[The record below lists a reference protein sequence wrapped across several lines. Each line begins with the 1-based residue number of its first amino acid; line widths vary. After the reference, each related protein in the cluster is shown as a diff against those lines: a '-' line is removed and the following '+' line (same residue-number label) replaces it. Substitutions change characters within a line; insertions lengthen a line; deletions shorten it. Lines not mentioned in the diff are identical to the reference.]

1 MDRPQTICALATPRA
16 EGALGILRLS
26 GPQALGLLKRLC
38 RRETFSPRRM
48 ISVHLRH
55 PRDGETLDHVMV
67 CYMPGPNSFTGEDVV
82 EVYGHGGVLNM
93 ERMLSV
99 FVQLGARLADPGE
112 FTRRAFLNGRM
123 DLSQAEG
130 VAQVIRARSEL
141 ALSNA
146 QAIVRG
152 ALGSK
157 IRDIRQQI
165 VKLAARLEAGI
176 DFADDV
182 CTELPADAV
191 GRELESELA
200 REHEAIEEEIEKL
213 ACTYARGRR
222 LEGVAVA
229 LVGPANV
236 GKTSLF
242 NRLLGSDR
250 AVVSDE
256 PGTTRDYLEAEIDI
270 NGQRATLLDTPGQR
284 DKAQLSLLEQR
295 GLALATPQ
303 IERCDLLVSVVDL
316 SDSRPP
322 RQVVERRERPLII
335 AANKADLVPASMVKD
350 RVEELR
356 ALDLPLA
363 VTSAI
368 DGTGLDQLRELV
380 TEQLFCDCTEPESVQ
395 VTLKRQWEALLRA
408 RQAISEGR
416 KALGQGLGPELVVEH
431 SRGAL
436 GALGEITGEEYS
448 EAILDTVFSTFCIG
462 K

>member
-26 GPQALGLLKRLC
+26 GPQALGLLKSLC
-38 RRETFSPRRM
+38 HRETFSPRRM
-48 ISVHLRH
+48 ISVRLKH
-55 PRDGETLDHVMV
+55 PQDGETLDHVMV

-99 FVQLGARLADPGE
+99 FMQLGARLADPGE

-130 VAQVIRARSEL
+130 VAQVIRARSER
-141 ALSNA
+141 ALNNA
-146 QAIVRG
+146 QAIVQG
-152 ALGSK
+152 ELGRK
-157 IRDIRQQI
+157 VGGIRKQI
-165 VKLAARLEAGI
+165 VELAAKLEADI
-176 DFADDV
+176 DFADDD
-182 CTELPADAV
+182 CV
-191 GRELESELA
+191 GVPLDELE
-200 REHEAIEEEIEKL
+200 REHVVIEDKIGLLASTYKQGRGQNGVSIAI
-213 ACTYARGRR
+213 
-222 LEGVAVA
+222 
-229 LVGPANV
+229 VGPANV

-242 NRLLGSDR
+242 NKLLGSDR
-250 AVVSDE
+250 AIVSDE

-270 NGQRATLLDTPGQR
+270 HGQRVILLDTPGQR
-284 DKAQLSLLEQR
+284 SKTQLSLLEQT

-303 IERCDLLVSVVDL
+303 IEMCDLVISVVDL
-316 SDSRPP
+316 SEMRPH
-322 RQVVERRERPLII
+322 RQVVEQGERSLII
-335 AANKADLVPASMVKD
+335 AANKADLITSSMVNK
-350 RVEELR
+350 RVESLE
-356 ALDLPLA
+356 ALNIPLV

-368 DGTGLDQLRELV
+368 NGTGLDRLREAV
-380 TEQLFCDCTEPESVQ
+380 TQQLFDGSDGTETVQ
-395 VTLKRQWEALLRA
+395 VTLNRQWEALLRA

-416 KALGQGLGPELVVEH
+416 KALRQGLGPELVVEH

-448 EAILDTVFSTFCIG
+448 EDILDTVFSTFCIG